1 MFRRNGLS
9 EKYEYPGIYSISL
22 EDTIVYIGKS
32 ENMLERVAQHY
43 VGIQTGS
50 ERKYRVLAE
59 AQNAGYSVRFDV
71 VYYAQEDG
79 YYAIEEEIGRKEGE
93 YIRRYMPPLNYQIPK
108 EEDWRKF
115 TVNKRAQTI
124 TFQDILREYLEKG
137 GNGNESD

>member
-9 EKYEYPGIYSISL
+9 EKYECPGIYSISL
-22 EDTIVYIGKS
+22 DDTIMYIGKS

-43 VGIQTGS
+43 VGIQTES
-50 ERKYRVLAE
+50 ERKYRILAE
-59 AQNAGYSVRFDV
+59 AQRAGYIVRFDV
-71 VYYAQEDG
+71 VYYAHEYD
-79 YYAIEEEIGRKEGE
+79 YEAMVEEIGQKEGA
-93 YIRRYMPPLNYQIPK
+93 YIRLYMPPLNYQIPK

-137 GNGNESD
+137 GSSNESD